1 MRTLIRWV
9 GVTVVTSAAVGGAA
23 AMMYLPAASSASTTA
38 STVTPNPRDVV
49 TPEISSLVQQAEQL
63 NSQIG
68 VAQSELARLK
78 NQVNNEAAATY
89 YRPQV
94 MPTVSVGVGA
104 TSGRVTAHAISRVV
118 PATTTTTTIKL
129 PRPNAHATTGA
140 SSTKTHE
147 SDDGSQS
154 GSTATSYSDN

>member
-118 PATTTTTTIKL
+118 PATTTTIKL
-129 PRPNAHATTGA
+129 PRPTAHATTGA

-147 SDDGSQS
+147 SDDGAQS